1 MTILVAVL
9 MIAPPEAQAAYEK
22 GLALFAQNRAADAI
36 PYFAEAARLSPDNAQ
51 YWKALGAAHAK
62 IEDYHGS
69 IEPFRRACSLAPELA
84 DVCYYLGRAYYA
96 ADLYEKAIEPLERA
110 LRHDPV
116 KGRVEA
122 ALGQCHEALL
132 RFDEAERWFRSAI
145 RRKDAGRQAA
155 HLAYARFLTRQGR
168 AAEAVPVAEAAQQP
182 ETPEARFELA
192 FALSQ
197 CDRLAEALRVV
208 ERALELKPDYE
219 EAFVLRSKIRAR
231 LTPPSPR

>member
-1 MTILVAVL
+1 MLLLAL
-9 MIAPPEAQAAYEK
+9 WLLAPPEAQSAYQR
-22 GLALFAQNRAADAI
+22 GLELFAQNRAPEAI
-36 PYFAEAARLSPDNAQ
+36 PHFAEAARLAPDNAQ
-51 YWKALGAAHAK
+51 YWKALGVAHAR

-69 IEPFRRACSLAPELA
+69 IEPFQRACDLAPQLE

-96 ADLYEKAIEPLERA
+96 ADLYEKAIEPLKRA

-122 ALGQCHEALL
+122 ALGQCHEALMQPE
-132 RFDEAERWFRSAI
+132 EAERWFRSAI
-145 RRKDAGRQAA
+145 RRNDPGRQMA

-168 AAEAVPVAEAAQQP
+168 AAEAVPVAAAAQQP
-182 ETPEARFELA
+182 ETAEARFELA

-197 CDRLAEALRVV
+197 CDRLEEALRAV

-231 LTPPSPR
+231 LTVPPPQ

>member
-9 MIAPPEAQAAYEK
+9 LLAPPEAQAAYER
-22 GLALFAQNRAADAI
+22 GVALFSQNRAAEAI
-36 PYFAEAARLSPDNAQ
+36 PHFAEAARLAPDNAQ
-51 YWKALGAAHAK
+51 YWKALGVAHAK

-69 IEPFRRACSLAPELA
+69 IEPLRRACDLAPSLADA
-84 DVCYYLGRAYYA
+84 CYYLGRAYYA

-110 LRHDPV
+110 LRYDPV

-168 AAEAVPVAEAAQQP
+168 AAEAVPVAEAAQEP

-192 FALSQ
+192 LALSQ
-197 CDRLAEALRVV
+197 CDRLEEALRAAQ
-208 ERALELKPDYE
+208 RALELRPDYE
-219 EAFVLRSKIRAR
+219 EAFVLRSKILAR
-231 LTPPSPR
+231 LKAPPPR

>member
-1 MTILVAVL
+1 MLLLAL
-9 MIAPPEAQAAYEK
+9 LLAAPPEAQSAYQR
-22 GLALFAQNRAADAI
+22 GVTLFAQNRAADAI
-36 PYFAEAARLSPDNAQ
+36 PHFAEAARLAPENAQ
-51 YWKALGAAHAK
+51 YWKALGVAHAK

-69 IEPFRRACSLAPELA
+69 IEPFRRACDLAPQLE

-96 ADLYEKAIEPLERA
+96 ADQYEKAIEPLKRA

-122 ALGQCHEALL
+122 ALGQCYEALIQPA
-132 RFDEAERWFRSAI
+132 EAERWFRSAV
-145 RRKDAGRQAA
+145 RRDDAGHQMA

-197 CDRLAEALRVV
+197 CDRLEEALRAV
-208 ERALELKPDYE
+208 ERALELRSDYE

-231 LTPPSPR
+231 LSPPSPR

>member
-1 MTILVAVL
+1 MLPLAL
-9 MIAPPEAQAAYEK
+9 LLLAPPEAQAAYEK
-22 GLALFAQNRAADAI
+22 GLALFTQNRAADAI
-36 PYFAEAARLSPDNAQ
+36 PFFAEAARLSPDNAQ

-69 IEPFRRACSLAPELA
+69 IEPFRRACDLAPHLA

-96 ADLYEKAIEPLERA
+96 ADLYGKAIEPLEQA
-110 LRHDPV
+110 LRYDPV
-116 KGRVEA
+116 KGRVET
-122 ALGQCHEALL
+122 ALGQCYEALIQP
-132 RFDEAERWFRSAI
+132 ETAERWFRSAI

-197 CDRLAEALRVV
+197 CDRLEEALRIV
-208 ERALELKPDYE
+208 ERALALRPDYE

-231 LTPPSPR
+231 LTPPQPR

>member
-9 MIAPPEAQAAYEK
+9 LLAPPEAQTAYRRGVE
-22 GLALFAQNRAADAI
+22 LFEQNRAGEAI
-36 PYFAEAARLSPDNAQ
+36 PHFAEAARLDPENAQ
-51 YWKALGAAHAK
+51 YWKALGVAHAK
-62 IEDYHGS
+62 IEDYAGS
-69 IEPFRRACSLAPELA
+69 IDPFRRACDLAPQLA
-84 DVCYYLGRAYYA
+84 DACYYLGRAYYA
-96 ADLYEKAIEPLERA
+96 ADQYERAIEPLKRA
-110 LRHDPV
+110 LKHDAV
-116 KGRVEA
+116 KGRVET
-122 ALGQCHEALL
+122 ALGQCYEALIQPQ
-132 RFDEAERWFRSAI
+132 EAERWFRQAVG
-145 RRKDAGRQAA
+145 RNDGARQAA
-155 HLAYARFLTRQGR
+155 RLAYARFLTRQGR
-168 AAEAVPVAEAAQQP
+168 AAEAVPVAEAAQEP

>member
-1 MTILVAVL
+1 MLLLAL
-9 MIAPPEAQAAYEK
+9 LLAAPPEAQSAYQR
-22 GLALFAQNRAADAI
+22 GVTLFAQNRAADAI
-36 PYFAEAARLSPDNAQ
+36 PHFAEAVRLAPENAQ
-51 YWKALGAAHAK
+51 YWKALGVAHAK
-62 IEDYHGS
+62 IEDYYGS
-69 IEPFRRACSLAPELA
+69 IEPFRRACDLAPQLE

-96 ADLYEKAIEPLERA
+96 ADQYEKAIEPLKRA

-122 ALGQCHEALL
+122 ALGQCHEALIQPA
-132 RFDEAERWFRSAI
+132 EAERWFRSAV
-145 RRKDAGRQAA
+145 RRNDAGRQMA

-197 CDRLAEALRVV
+197 CDRLEEALRAV
-208 ERALELKPDYE
+208 ERALELRPDYE

-231 LTPPSPR
+231 LSPPSPR